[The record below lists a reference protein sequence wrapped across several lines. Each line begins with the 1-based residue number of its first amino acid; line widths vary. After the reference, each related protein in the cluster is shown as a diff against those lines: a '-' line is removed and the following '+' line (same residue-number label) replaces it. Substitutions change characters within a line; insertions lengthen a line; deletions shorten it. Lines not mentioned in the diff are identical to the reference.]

1 MTSHEKLLQ
10 NNYFGIALSYIILH
24 ALHLKTQG
32 NPLNNTVENSY
43 DKLPIKHT
51 THLALRLEP
60 YERSEHDQEINQNY
74 TYAFTE

>member
-10 NNYFGIALSYIILH
+10 NNYFGIALSYE
-24 ALHLKTQG
+24 TQG

-60 YERSEHDQEINQNY
+60 YGRSEHDQEINQNY